1 MLRRAATAK
10 VELSKRLTRS
20 RIDTF
25 LRRELRGVD
34 GVILDLGAGLRPFA
48 DRIPGRTIALD
59 HRPRPEIDLIG
70 DAHHLPFPD
79 ASVDAIVCTEVFEH
93 LIDPP
98 SAAREIVRVLKPGGR
113 LVLTTRFCFPLHDRP
128 ADFWRF
134 TSYTLARLFA
144 PLDPV
149 VLPQHSAYQ
158 TLLVLLVRLVMEP
171 TRLNRVVSPPVLAL
185 CALLWGL
192 EPLAGRLIPSDTL
205 TSGYLVA
212 GRKPFEGTSDLLDR
226 SRPCH

>member
-1 MLRRAATAK
+1 VLRRAATAK

-20 RIDTF
+20 RIDAF

-34 GVILDLGAGLRPFA
+34 GTILDLGAGLRPFA
-48 DRIPGRTIALD
+48 DLIPGRTIAMD

-98 SAAREIVRVLKPGGR
+98 SAAREIVRILKPGGR

-212 GRKPFEGTSDLLDR
+212 GRKPLIT
-226 SRPCH
+226 

>member
-1 MLRRAATAK
+1 VAK
-10 VELSKRLTRS
+10 VAFSKRLTRH

-25 LRRELRGVD
+25 LHRELRD
-34 GVILDLGAGLRPFA
+34 AHGVILDLGAGLRPFA
-48 DRIPGRTIALD
+48 DLIPGRTIALD

-70 DAHHLPFPD
+70 DAHHLPFAD
-79 ASVDAIVCTEVFEH
+79 GSVDAIVCTEVFEH
-93 LIDPP
+93 LVDPAA
-98 SAAREIVRVLKPGGR
+98 AAREIIRVLKPGGR

-158 TLLVLLVRLVMEP
+158 TLLVLLVRQVMEP
-171 TRLNRVVSPPVLAL
+171 TRLNRVLSPPVLAL

-192 EPLAGRLIPSDTL
+192 EPLAGRLLPGDSL

-212 GRKPFEGTSDLLDR
+212 GRKTASAAP
-226 SRPCH
+226 RPA

>member
-1 MLRRAATAK
+1 VLRRAATAK
-10 VELSKRLTRS
+10 VELSKRLSRH
-20 RIDTF
+20 RIDAF

-34 GVILDLGAGLRPFA
+34 GTILDLGAGLRPFA
-48 DRIPGRTIALD
+48 D
-59 HRPRPEIDLIG
+59 E
-70 DAHHLPFPD
+70 
-79 ASVDAIVCTEVFEH
+79 SVDAVVCTEVFEH
-93 LIDPP
+93 LVDPP
-98 SAAREIVRVLKPGGR
+98 AAAREIIRVLKPGGR

-149 VLPQHSAYQ
+149 VLPQHTAYQ

-171 TRLNRVVSPPVLAL
+171 TRLNRLVSPPVLAL

-192 EPLAGRLIPSDTL
+192 EPLAGRLLPSDSL

-212 GRKPFEGTSDLLDR
+212 GRKR
-226 SRPCH
+226 KA